1 MAAAFNSGGQWP
13 REREVRVVL
22 HRAGE
27 RVANVRRRLLS
38 GDYDSDYVV
47 LEVARRMLACGVLSE
62 PEQRKTATPQRHY

>member
-1 MAAAFNSGGQWP
+1 MSADFDSGGRRPSEW
-13 REREVRVVL
+13 EVGVVL

-62 PEQRKTATPQRHY
+62 PDQRETATPQRHY